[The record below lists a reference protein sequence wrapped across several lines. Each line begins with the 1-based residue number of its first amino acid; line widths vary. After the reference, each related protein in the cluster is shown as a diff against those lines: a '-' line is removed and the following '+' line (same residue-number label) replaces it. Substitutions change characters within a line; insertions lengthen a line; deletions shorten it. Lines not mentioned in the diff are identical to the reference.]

1 MIKLT
6 GIEKMSASQRLSYA
20 KLLLKGQG
28 ETETHPRA
36 IEANASAILMAVLE
50 GLNWAGFYWV
60 EGEELILGSFQG
72 LPACTRIDYGKGVC
86 GTAWKEN
93 QNQRVDNVEEFPGHI
108 ACDSASR
115 SELVI
120 PIRKGE
126 EVTGVLDLD
135 SPYLGRFSEED
146 EKELSEF
153 VRILENLLYDRNQ

>member
-6 GIEKMSASQRLSYA
+6 GIEKMNASQRLSYA
-20 KLLLKGQG
+20 RLLLKGQG

-60 EGEELILGSFQG
+60 EGDELILGSFQG
-72 LPACTRIDYGKGVC
+72 LPACTRISCGKGVC

-93 QNQRVDNVEEFPGHI
+93 TTMRVEDVEAFPGHI

-120 PIRKGE
+120 PIRKDKM
-126 EVTGVLDLD
+126 VMGVLDLD
-135 SPYLGRFSEED
+135 SPLLSRFSEED

-153 VRILENLLYDRNQ
+153 VQILEKLLYD